1 MTLLAADIVER
12 FYTFLWPML
21 RISAMLLTAPIFSL
35 DALTLPIRIMLALV
49 LTFFIYP
56 MVDWPVLD
64 PISAI
69 GFFQIVNQLFIG
81 AMMGLMLQ
89 VAIGAI
95 VLGGQAMAGSM
106 GLSMASMYDPNVG
119 NVPVISQ
126 FLVILSTMIFLG
138 FGGHV
143 IMISMIMDSFTALPI
158 GQSILNQATFGK
170 VVAWSSMIFLG
181 GVLISLPVLIS
192 LLFINIGL
200 GIITRAAPSLNI
212 FSVGFP
218 ASIGAGFVILIIALE
233 SIIGRMR
240 WLWTQA
246 FLHAR
251 DLVGLVN

>member
-49 LTFFIYP
+49 LTFFVYP

-69 GFFQIVNQLFIG
+69 GFFEIVNQLFIG

-89 VAIGAI
+89 VVIGAI
-95 VLGGQAMAGSM
+95 VIAGQSIAGSM
-106 GLSMASMYDPNVG
+106 GLSMASMVDPNVG

-158 GQSILNQATFGK
+158 GQSILSQASFGK

-181 GVLISLPVLIS
+181 GVLIALPVMIS

-200 GIITRAAPSLNI
+200 GIITRASPSLNI

-218 ASIGAGFVILIIALE
+218 ASIAAGFVILIISLE

>member
-1 MTLLAADIVER
+1 MTLFAADIVER

-64 PISAI
+64 PISAT
-69 GFFQIVNQLFIG
+69 GFFEIVNQLFIG

-95 VLGGQAMAGSM
+95 VLAGQTIAGSM

-158 GQSILNQATFGK
+158 GQSILGQVSYGK
-170 VVAWSSMIFLG
+170 VVAWSSMMFLG
-181 GVLISLPVLIS
+181 AVLIALPVMIS

-218 ASIGAGFVILIIALE
+218 ASIAAGFLILIISLE

>member
-21 RISAMLLTAPIFSL
+21 RISAMLLTAPLFSL

-69 GFFQIVNQLFIG
+69 GFFEIVNQLFIG

-95 VLGGQAMAGSM
+95 VLAGQTIAGSM

-143 IMISMIMDSFTALPI
+143 IMISMIMDSVTALPI
-158 GQSILNQATFGK
+158 GQSILGQVSYGK

-181 GVLISLPVLIS
+181 GVLIALPVMIS

-200 GIITRAAPSLNI
+200 GIVTRAAPSLNI

-218 ASIGAGFVILIIALE
+218 ASIAAGFVILIISLE

>member
-49 LTFFIYP
+49 LTFFVYP

-69 GFFQIVNQLFIG
+69 GFFEIVNQLFIG

-95 VLGGQAMAGSM
+95 VIAGQTIAGSM
-106 GLSMASMYDPNVG
+106 GLSMASMYDTNVG

-158 GQSILNQATFGK
+158 GTSILSQSSFGK

-181 GVLISLPVLIS
+181 GVLIALPVMVS

-218 ASIGAGFVILIIALE
+218 ASIAAGFVILIISLE

>member
-69 GFFQIVNQLFIG
+69 GFFEIVNQLFIG

-95 VLGGQAMAGSM
+95 VLAGQTIAGSM

-158 GQSILNQATFGK
+158 GQSVLNQASFAK
-170 VVAWSSMIFLG
+170 VVAWSSMMFLG
-181 GVLISLPVLIS
+181 AVLIALPVMIS

-200 GIITRAAPSLNI
+200 GFVARAAPSLNI
-212 FSVGFP
+212 FTVGFP
-218 ASIGAGFVILIIALE
+218 ALILVGFVILIFSMGNNVSRIQ
-233 SIIGRMR
+233 
-240 WLWTQA
+240 WVWTQA
-246 FLHAR
+246 FLVLR
-251 DLVGLVN
+251 SFLGS

>member
-49 LTFFIYP
+49 LTFFVYP

-69 GFFQIVNQLFIG
+69 GFFEIVNQLFIG

-89 VAIGAI
+89 VVIGAI
-95 VLGGQAMAGSM
+95 VIAGQSIAGSM
-106 GLSMASMYDPNVG
+106 GLSMASMVDPNVG

-158 GQSILNQATFGK
+158 GQSILSQASFGK

-181 GVLISLPVLIS
+181 GVLIALPVMIS
-192 LLFINIGL
+192 LLFLSIGL
-200 GIITRAAPSLNI
+200 GIITRASPSLNI

-218 ASIGAGFVILIIALE
+218 ASIAAGFVLMIISLE

>member
-69 GFFQIVNQLFIG
+69 GFFEIVNQLFIG

-95 VLGGQAMAGSM
+95 VLAGQTIAGSM

-143 IMISMIMDSFTALPI
+143 IMISMVMDSFTALPI
-158 GQSILNQATFGK
+158 GQSVLNQASFAK
-170 VVAWSSMIFLG
+170 VVAWSSMMFLG
-181 GVLISLPVLIS
+181 AVLIALPVMIS

-218 ASIGAGFVILIIALE
+218 ASIAAGFLILIISLE